1 MLGLMF
7 QYSIEVGADH
17 VGDLDVHIA
26 IFDHCFGFTDRFAQE
41 HFCFGPVFAFFIDQA
56 ETVEAV
62 GVIGLCE
69 NEFFESLFG
78 CIEITGFDAIESL
91 VPPFDIIFFL
101 KGADIWV
108 LLPALFNVV

>member
-1 MLGLMF
+1 MLGLLF
-7 QYSIEVGADH
+7 EDSIEVGANH
-17 VGDLDVHIA
+17 VGDLGVHIA
-26 IFDHCFGFTDRFAQE
+26 IFDHFFGFTDRFAQE
-41 HFCFGPVFAFFIDQA
+41 HFSFGPVFPFFVDQA
-56 ETVEAV
+56 ETIEAV

-78 CIEITGFDAIESL
+78 CIEIISFDAIESL